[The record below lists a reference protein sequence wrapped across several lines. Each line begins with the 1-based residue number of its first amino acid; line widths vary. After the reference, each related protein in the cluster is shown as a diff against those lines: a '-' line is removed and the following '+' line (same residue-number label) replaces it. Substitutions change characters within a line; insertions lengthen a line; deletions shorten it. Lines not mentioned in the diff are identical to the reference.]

1 MISVKPTPLKSI
13 SLVIMGSA
21 FVAACLVLAKIVQTD
36 LLGEPLH
43 PLQATQ
49 ARFLFGFIGLF
60 IFYSAFPIRFTKPD
74 IKLHVIRT
82 LCGFSAVTVMFTAAA
97 IIPVSDA
104 TAISFL
110 NPVFAMIFAL
120 PLLGEKIGKLR
131 WTSALIGLLGAFV
144 LLRPS
149 ASAFEPAALLALIAA
164 VVMGLEFILIKIL
177 STREQVLQILL
188 INNVLG
194 LLFSSISLLFVW
206 TSPTLIQW
214 IALSG
219 IGFLML
225 GAQVCNLIALRGA
238 DASLVLPFSFTTLI
252 FVTGYD
258 FMVFAVTPDLIS
270 WVGAIIIIF
279 GVSTIIL
286 QQISDDKKTIN

>member
-1 MISVKPTPLKSI
+1 
-13 SLVIMGSA
+13 MGSA

-131 WTSALIGLLGAFV
+131 WTSALIGLVGAFV

-194 LLFSSISLLFVW
+194 LLFSSISLIFVW
-206 TSPTLIQW
+206 NSPTLIQW

-258 FMVFAVTPDLIS
+258 FIVFAVTPDLIS

-279 GVSTIIL
+279 GVSTIIF
-286 QQISDDKKTIN
+286 QQISDERKTIN

>member
-1 MISVKPTPLKSI
+1 M
-13 SLVIMGSA
+13 
-21 FVAACLVLAKIVQTD
+21 LAKIVQTD

-49 ARFLFGFIGLF
+49 ARFLFGFLGLL
-60 IFYSAFPIRFTKPD
+60 IFYSVFPMRFTKPD

-82 LCGFSAVTVMFTAAA
+82 LCGYSAVTAMFTAAA

-194 LLFSSISLLFVW
+194 LLFSSISLFFVW
-206 TSPTLIQW
+206 NSPTLIQW

-258 FMVFAVTPDLIS
+258 FMVFAVTPDIIS

-279 GVSTIIL
+279 GVSTIII
-286 QQISDDKKTIN
+286 QQISDDKKTINRSLVISYQLFSRYEEVQFFKN

>member
-1 MISVKPTPLKSI
+1 
-13 SLVIMGSA
+13 MGSA

-82 LCGFSAVTVMFTAAA
+82 LCGFRAVTVMFTAAA

>member
-1 MISVKPTPLKSI
+1 
-13 SLVIMGSA
+13 MGSA

-60 IFYSAFPIRFTKPD
+60 IFYSALPIRFTKPD

>member
-1 MISVKPTPLKSI
+1 
-13 SLVIMGSA
+13 MGSA

-206 TSPTLIQW
+206 NSPTLIQW

-258 FMVFAVTPDLIS
+258 FIVFAVTPDLIS

-279 GVSTIIL
+279 GVSTIIF
-286 QQISDDKKTIN
+286 QQISDERKTIN

>member
-131 WTSALIGLLGAFV
+131 WTSALIGLVGAFV

-270 WVGAIIIIF
+270 LVGAIIIIF

>member
-1 MISVKPTPLKSI
+1 
-13 SLVIMGSA
+13 MGSA

-225 GAQVCNLIALRGA
+225 GAQICNLIALRGA

-270 WVGAIIIIF
+270 LVGAIIIIF

>member
-1 MISVKPTPLKSI
+1 
-13 SLVIMGSA
+13 MGSA

-225 GAQVCNLIALRGA
+225 GAQICNLIALRGA

>member
-1 MISVKPTPLKSI
+1 
-13 SLVIMGSA
+13 MGSA

>member
-1 MISVKPTPLKSI
+1 
-13 SLVIMGSA
+13 MGSA

-131 WTSALIGLLGAFV
+131 WTSALIGLVGAFV

>member
-1 MISVKPTPLKSI
+1 
-13 SLVIMGSA
+13 MGSA

-97 IIPVSDA
+97 ILPVSDA

>member
-1 MISVKPTPLKSI
+1 
-13 SLVIMGSA
+13 MGSA
-21 FVAACLVLAKIVQTD
+21 FVAACLLLAKIVQTD

>member
-1 MISVKPTPLKSI
+1 LISVKSTPLKSI
-13 SLVIMGSA
+13 FLVIIGSA

-36 LLGEPLH
+36 LLGESLH

-49 ARFLFGFIGLF
+49 ARFLFGFIGLLV
-60 IFYSAFPIRFTKPD
+60 FYSAFPMRFKKPD

-131 WTSALIGLLGAFV
+131 WTSALIGLVGAFV

-149 ASAFEPAALLALIAA
+149 GSAFEPAALLALIAA

-194 LLFSSISLLFVW
+194 LLFSSISLFFVW
-206 TSPTLIQW
+206 NSPTLIQW

-258 FMVFAVTPDLIS
+258 FMVFAVTPDIIS

-279 GVSTIIL
+279 GVSTIII

>member
-1 MISVKPTPLKSI
+1 
-13 SLVIMGSA
+13 MGSA

-258 FMVFAVTPDLIS
+258 FMVFAVTPDIIS

-279 GVSTIIL
+279 GVSTIII
-286 QQISDDKKTIN
+286 QQISDDKRTIN

>member
-1 MISVKPTPLKSI
+1 
-13 SLVIMGSA
+13 MGSA

-43 PLQATQ
+43 PIQATQ

-131 WTSALIGLLGAFV
+131 WTSALIGLVGAFV

-225 GAQVCNLIALRGA
+225 GAQICNLIALRGA

-270 WVGAIIIIF
+270 LVGAIIIIF

>member
-1 MISVKPTPLKSI
+1 MISVKSTPLKSI

-110 NPVFAMIFAL
+110 NPVFAKNIQVWNRL
-120 PLLGEKIGKLR
+120 HQDRKIH
-131 WTSALIGLLGAFV
+131 
-144 LLRPS
+144 
-149 ASAFEPAALLALIAA
+149 
-164 VVMGLEFILIKIL
+164 
-177 STREQVLQILL
+177 LQ
-188 INNVLG
+188 N
-194 LLFSSISLLFVW
+194 
-206 TSPTLIQW
+206 
-214 IALSG
+214 
-219 IGFLML
+219 
-225 GAQVCNLIALRGA
+225 
-238 DASLVLPFSFTTLI
+238 
-252 FVTGYD
+252 
-258 FMVFAVTPDLIS
+258 
-270 WVGAIIIIF
+270 
-279 GVSTIIL
+279 
-286 QQISDDKKTIN
+286 K

>member
-1 MISVKPTPLKSI
+1 
-13 SLVIMGSA
+13 MGSA

-131 WTSALIGLLGAFV
+131 WTSALIGLVGAFV

-225 GAQVCNLIALRGA
+225 GAQICNLIALRGA

>member
-1 MISVKPTPLKSI
+1 
-13 SLVIMGSA
+13 MGSA

-270 WVGAIIIIF
+270 LVGAIIIIF

>member
-1 MISVKPTPLKSI
+1 
-13 SLVIMGSA
+13 MGSA

-97 IIPVSDA
+97 IIPVTDA

-131 WTSALIGLLGAFV
+131 WTSALIGLVGAFV

-149 ASAFEPAALLALIAA
+149 VSAFDPAALLALIAA

-286 QQISDDKKTIN
+286 QQISDDKKRIN

>member
-1 MISVKPTPLKSI
+1 
-13 SLVIMGSA
+13 MGSA

-104 TAISFL
+104 TAISVL

-206 TSPTLIQW
+206 NSPTLIQW

>member
-1 MISVKPTPLKSI
+1 M
-13 SLVIMGSA
+13 
-21 FVAACLVLAKIVQTD
+21 LAKIVQTD
-36 LLGEPLH
+36 LLGDPLH

-49 ARFLFGFIGLF
+49 ARFLFGFIGLL
-60 IFYSAFPIRFTKPD
+60 IFYSAFPMRFTKPD
-74 IKLHVIRT
+74 IKFHVIRT
-82 LCGFSAVTVMFTAAA
+82 LCGYSAVTAMFTAAA

-194 LLFSSISLLFVW
+194 LLFSSISLIFVW
-206 TSPTLIQW
+206 NSPTLIQW

-258 FMVFAVTPDLIS
+258 FIVFAVTPDLIS

-279 GVSTIIL
+279 GVSTIIF
-286 QQISDDKKTIN
+286 QQISDERKTIN

>member
-1 MISVKPTPLKSI
+1 
-13 SLVIMGSA
+13 MGSA

-131 WTSALIGLLGAFV
+131 WTSALIGLVGAFV

-149 ASAFEPAALLALIAA
+149 GSAFEPAALLALIAA

-194 LLFSSISLLFVW
+194 LLFSSISLIFVW
-206 TSPTLIQW
+206 NSPTLIQW

-270 WVGAIIIIF
+270 WVGAIIIII
-279 GVSTIIL
+279 GVSTIII
-286 QQISDDKKTIN
+286 QQISDDRKTIN

>member
-1 MISVKPTPLKSI
+1 
-13 SLVIMGSA
+13 MGSA

-270 WVGAIIIIF
+270 WVCAIIIIF

>member
-1 MISVKPTPLKSI
+1 
-13 SLVIMGSA
+13 MGSA

-206 TSPTLIQW
+206 NSPTLIQW

-258 FMVFAVTPDLIS
+258 FIVFAVTPDFIS

-279 GVSTIIL
+279 GVSTIIF
-286 QQISDDKKTIN
+286 QQISDERKTIN

>member
-1 MISVKPTPLKSI
+1 
-13 SLVIMGSA
+13 MGSA
-21 FVAACLVLAKIVQTD
+21 FVVACLVLAKIVQTD

-219 IGFLML
+219 FGFLML